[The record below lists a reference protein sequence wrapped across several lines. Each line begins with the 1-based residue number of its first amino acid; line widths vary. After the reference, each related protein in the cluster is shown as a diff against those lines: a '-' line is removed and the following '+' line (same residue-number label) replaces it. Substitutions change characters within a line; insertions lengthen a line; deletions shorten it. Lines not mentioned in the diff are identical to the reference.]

1 MARGINK
8 LSVRAIAAAKEPGL
22 YGDGGNLYLQV
33 ADIDSKGPTKS
44 WVLRY
49 MVNGRARKMG
59 LGSINDFS
67 LAEARE
73 RARQARQQLADGIDP
88 IEARLAARDA
98 ARKESAESITFK
110 AAAEKFLDVHEA
122 GWRND
127 KHRAQWRST
136 LTSYAYPTLG
146 TRPVKAV
153 DAALVNATLA
163 PIWAKTPETASR
175 VRQRVE
181 RVVQWVKDGMP
192 LPTTAKA
199 KRVAHHAA
207 LPWQEMPAFMA
218 DLRARDSISARALEF
233 TILCAARTGEAIG
246 AKWDEIDI
254 DGKVWIVPA
263 DRMKAGKEHRVP
275 LSDRVV
281 EILRNLPRERG
292 SSYVFPGA
300 RAKSALSNMAMLEL
314 VRGMRPGLT
323 VHGFRST
330 FKDWA
335 SESTNHPDIVS
346 EAALAHTIPDKV
358 AAAYRRGELLAKRT
372 RLMKD
377 WASYCARPPVVGAN
391 VVELVLN
398 QKQGAVR

>member
-8 LSVRAIAAAKEPGL
+8 LSAKAVAAANEPGL
-22 YGDGGNLYLQV
+22 YGDGGNLSLQV
-33 ADIDSKGPTKS
+33 ADIDGNGPTKS

-49 MVNGRARKMG
+49 MIDGRARKMG

-98 ARKESAESITFK
+98 ARKENAENITFK

-127 KHRAQWRST
+127 KHKAQWRST
-136 LTSYAYPTLG
+136 LATYAFPTLG
-146 TRPVKAV
+146 ARPVKAV
-153 DAALVNATLA
+153 DAALVNAALA
-163 PIWAKTPETASR
+163 SIWTKTPETASR

-192 LPTTAKA
+192 LLAPAKA
-199 KRVAHHAA
+199 RRVEHHAA
-207 LPWQEMPAFMA
+207 LPWQEIPAFVA
-218 DLRARDSISARALEF
+218 ELRQRDSISARALEF
-233 TILCAARTGEAIG
+233 TILCAARTGETIG
-246 AKWDEIDI
+246 ARRAEIDL
-254 DGKVWIVPA
+254 DGKVWTIPA
-263 DRMKAGKEHRVP
+263 DRMKAHKEHRVP
-275 LSDRVV
+275 LSDRAV
-281 EILRNLPRERG
+281 EILRDMPRETG
-292 SSYVFPGA
+292 SPYIFPGA
-300 RAKSALSNMAMLEL
+300 KAKSPLSNMAMLEL

-330 FKDWA
+330 FKTWA
-335 SESTNHPDIVS
+335 TEATAHANIVS

-358 AAAYRRGELLAKRT
+358 EAAYRRGELLTKRAK
-372 RLMKD
+372 LMKD
-377 WASYCARPPVVGAN
+377 WANYCERPPFEKGSKVVSLRG
-391 VVELVLN
+391 
-398 QKQGAVR
+398 

>member
-8 LSVRAIAAAKEPGL
+8 LSAKAVAAASEPGL

-33 ADIDSKGPTKS
+33 ADVDGKGPTKS

-49 MVNGRARKMG
+49 MMDGRARKMG

-98 ARKESAESITFK
+98 ARKETAESITFK
-110 AAAEKFLDVHEA
+110 AAAEKFLEVHEA

-127 KHRAQWRST
+127 KHKAQWRST
-136 LTSYAYPTLG
+136 LAAYAYPSLG
-146 TRPVKAV
+146 GRPVKAV
-153 DAALVNATLA
+153 DAALINSTLA

-181 RVVQWVKDGMP
+181 RVTQWVKDGMP
-192 LPTTAKA
+192 LPAPAKA
-199 KRVAHHAA
+199 KRVEHHAA
-207 LPWQEMPAFMA
+207 LPWQEMPGFMA
-218 DLRARDSISARALEF
+218 ELRARDSISARALEF
-233 TILCAARTGEAIG
+233 TILCAARTGETIG
-246 AKWDEIDI
+246 ATWDEIDLA
-254 DGKVWIVPA
+254 GKVWTIPA

-281 EILRNLPRERG
+281 EILQALPREKG
-292 SSYVFPGA
+292 SPYVFPGA
-300 RAKSALSNMAMLEL
+300 KAKSPLSNMAMLEL

-323 VHGFRST
+323 VHGFRSV
-330 FKDWA
+330 FKTWS
-335 SESTNHPDIVS
+335 SEQTGHANIVS

-358 AAAYRRGELLAKRT
+358 EAAYRRGDLFAKRV

-377 WASYCARPPVVGAN
+377 WSAYCARPPIAGDNVTSLVDRRHSAAN
-391 VVELVLN
+391 
-398 QKQGAVR
+398 